1 MPKNLLTRLA
11 HALDE
16 KKIPYMI
23 IGGQAMLLY
32 GEPRLTRDVDV
43 TVGLTPED
51 LERIILAAVEQIDL
65 HPLVPDVK
73 SFVQRTWVLPTLGAK
88 PGHPQQ
94 TQRTGGR
101 RRRPRSGR
109 PKGGFKRAGGWQT
122 GLQEEEEPNRKTQKE
137 LYQQRRFSRSF
148 ALIFQADAFRFN

>member
-43 TVGLTPED
+43 TVGL
-51 LERIILAAVEQIDL
+51 I
-65 HPLVPDVK
+65 
-73 SFVQRTWVLPTLGAK
+73 
-88 PGHPQQ
+88 
-94 TQRTGGR
+94 
-101 RRRPRSGR
+101 
-109 PKGGFKRAGGWQT
+109 
-122 GLQEEEEPNRKTQKE
+122 
-137 LYQQRRFSRSF
+137 
-148 ALIFQADAFRFN
+148 